1 MKAQFSIFL
10 SYFLSSARD
19 LTPII
24 AVSAFF
30 QLVVLQQP
38 IPNLGEILGGVILV
52 VLGLTFFIRGLEM
65 GLFPI
70 GESMAYAFARI

>member
-1 MKAQFSIFL
+1 MKAQFSIFF
-10 SYFLSSARD
+10 SYFLTSARD

-24 AVSAFF
+24 VVVAFF

-38 IPNLGEILGGVILV
+38 IPKLAEILTGVLLV

-65 GLFPI
+65 GLFPNL
-70 GESMAYAFARI
+70 